1 MNDFFGN
8 ETWIQAASFA
18 LRYEVFVLE
27 QHIPS
32 EWEFDALDTSQRN
45 YFLLLD
51 DLIPVATLRYQL
63 KSETCFQPDRFCVAK
78 PYRKKGIGRSLL
90 FKAEQVAKNNG
101 CRLSYL
107 VAELTA
113 QSFYERCGY
122 VSCTPPFEEDGI
134 LCVGME
140 KIL

>member
-1 MNDFFGN
+1 M
-8 ETWIQAASFA
+8 
-18 LRYEVFVLE
+18 
-27 QHIPS
+27 PP
-32 EWEFDALDTSQRN
+32 EWEFDLLDTSQRN

-51 DLIPVATLRYQL
+51 DQIPVATLRYQL
-63 KSETCFQPDRFCVAK
+63 KNETCFQPDRFCVAK
-78 PYRKKGIGRSLL
+78 AYRKQGIGRSLL

-113 QSFYERCGY
+113 QSFYEGCGY
-122 VSCTPPFEEDGI
+122 RSCTSPFEEDGI
-134 LCVGME
+134 LCIGME